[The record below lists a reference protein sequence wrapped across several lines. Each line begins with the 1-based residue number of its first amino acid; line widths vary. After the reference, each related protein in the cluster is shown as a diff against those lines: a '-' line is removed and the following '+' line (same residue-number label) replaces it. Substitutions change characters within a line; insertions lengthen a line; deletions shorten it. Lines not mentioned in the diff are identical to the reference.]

1 MWLSKSFVEI
11 TEMALYFVNK
21 YVTML
26 AQNRIGMMMIK
37 HWEVGT
43 ELKRELDDIENG
55 KRRKNK
61 WTLGLRL

>member
-1 MWLSKSFVEI
+1 
-11 TEMALYFVNK
+11 
-21 YVTML
+21 ML

-61 WTLGLRL
+61 WTLVLRL